1 MTKLRP
7 SPQPSPCQGEGAN
20 SPSPFQREGGIMKS
34 FFIQTLGCKVNQYET
49 EQIVTLLRSRG
60 LRQTD
65 SPELADLRIVNSCS
79 VTTEAASKS
88 RQSTR
93 RLTRLPV
100 LNEAADSEAVSNGIS
115 DGAHSLR
122 LDDARAHAKRRGR

>member
-1 MTKLRP
+1 
-7 SPQPSPCQGEGAN
+7 
-20 SPSPFQREGGIMKS
+20 MKT
-34 FFIQTLGCKVNQYET
+34 FLIQTLGCKVNQYES
-49 EQIVTLLRSRG
+49 EQMATLLRSHG
-60 LRQTD
+60 LTQAE

-100 LNEAADSEAVSNGIS
+100 IS
-115 DGAHSLR
+115 DGGPRIASNR
-122 LDDARAHAKRRGR
+122 LSQLAAQKKNRGRIIVTGCWATSNRSTRLNS